1 MWRMVVLLRV
11 NTRDIGSSRSM
22 LRARGAAEPPRA
34 PAMRGRNDRW
44 ALVSVALMLVGCTR
58 QPPPIAELPPPEVSV
73 AQPVRREVLDHVVFT
88 GNVEAVHE
96 VEIKARVSGFV
107 TAVHFTDGQA
117 VSEGDL
123 LFTIDERPF
132 EIARDSATAEVAKQE
147 AILAEQKSE
156 VVRKEKLLPKGA
168 VTQEEYEIAVAK
180 RDANAA
186 MLDAAKAQLAQAELD
201 LSFCRVTSPVTGRI
215 SRRFV
220 DVGELVSGTEASATR
235 LTAVASID
243 PVYVV
248 FEADERSVILARQRA
263 AAKMADTEEQ
273 TVEWRNIKELA
284 IPVDVQLVTDE
295 GFPRRG
301 VLDFVDIA
309 VLAGTGTVRCRAV
322 LENPERLLMPG
333 MFVRA
338 RLPFGDPRSAL
349 LVPERAIGTDQ
360 GNKFVYVVDDN
371 NRVAIRPVSLGF
383 LSEGLRVIDAGLSEA
398 DRVITS
404 GLTRVRPGITV
415 RPDDA

>member
-1 MWRMVVLLRV
+1 
-11 NTRDIGSSRSM
+11 
-22 LRARGAAEPPRA
+22 
-34 PAMRGRNDRW
+34 
-44 ALVSVALMLVGCTR
+44 MLVGCTR
-58 QPPPIAELPPPEVSV
+58 QPPPLAELPPPEVSV

-186 MLDAAKAQLAQAELD
+186 MLAAAKAQLAQAELD

-235 LTAVASID
+235 LTAVTSID

-295 GFPRRG
+295 GFSRRG

>member
-117 VSEGDL
+117 MSEGDL

-186 MLDAAKAQLAQAELD
+186 MLAAAKAQLAQAELD

-295 GFPRRG
+295 GFSRRG

>member
-1 MWRMVVLLRV
+1 
-11 NTRDIGSSRSM
+11 
-22 LRARGAAEPPRA
+22 
-34 PAMRGRNDRW
+34 MRGRNDRW

-186 MLDAAKAQLAQAELD
+186 MLAAAKAQLAQAELD

-295 GFPRRG
+295 GFSRRG

>member
-34 PAMRGRNDRW
+34 PAIRGRNDRW

-58 QPPPIAELPPPEVSV
+58 QPPPIAKLPPPEVSV

-107 TAVHFTDGQA
+107 TAVHFIDGQA

-132 EIARDSATAEVAKQE
+132 EIARDSAAAEVAKQE

-156 VVRKEKLLPKGA
+156 VARKEKLLPKGA

-186 MLDAAKAQLAQAELD
+186 MLAAAKAQLAQAELD

-248 FEADERSVILARQRA
+248 FEAEERSVILARQRA
-263 AAKMADTEEQ
+263 AAKVAGTGAQ
-273 TVEWRNIKELA
+273 PVEWRNIKELA

-349 LVPERAIGTDQ
+349 LIPERAIGTDQ
-360 GNKFVYVVDDN
+360 GTKFVYVVDDD
-371 NRVAIRPVSLGF
+371 NRVTIRPVSLGF

-415 RPDDA
+415 RPDGA

>member
-73 AQPVRREVLDHVVFT
+73 AQPVRREVLYHVVFT

-117 VSEGDL
+117 VSEGDI

-186 MLDAAKAQLAQAELD
+186 MLAAAKAQLAQAELD

>member
-1 MWRMVVLLRV
+1 
-11 NTRDIGSSRSM
+11 
-22 LRARGAAEPPRA
+22 
-34 PAMRGRNDRW
+34 MRGRNDRW

-186 MLDAAKAQLAQAELD
+186 MLAAAKAQLAQAELD

-220 DVGELVSGTEASATR
+220 DVGELISGTEASATR

>member
-34 PAMRGRNDRW
+34 PAMRGRNDRL

-147 AILAEQKSE
+147 AILA
-156 VVRKEKLLPKGA
+156 
-168 VTQEEYEIAVAK
+168 
-180 RDANAA
+180 
-186 MLDAAKAQLAQAELD
+186 
-201 LSFCRVTSPVTGRI
+201 
-215 SRRFV
+215 
-220 DVGELVSGTEASATR
+220 
-235 LTAVASID
+235 
-243 PVYVV
+243 
-248 FEADERSVILARQRA
+248 
-263 AAKMADTEEQ
+263 
-273 TVEWRNIKELA
+273 
-284 IPVDVQLVTDE
+284 
-295 GFPRRG
+295 
-301 VLDFVDIA
+301 
-309 VLAGTGTVRCRAV
+309 
-322 LENPERLLMPG
+322 
-333 MFVRA
+333 
-338 RLPFGDPRSAL
+338 
-349 LVPERAIGTDQ
+349 
-360 GNKFVYVVDDN
+360 
-371 NRVAIRPVSLGF
+371 
-383 LSEGLRVIDAGLSEA
+383 
-398 DRVITS
+398 
-404 GLTRVRPGITV
+404 
-415 RPDDA
+415 

>member
-248 FEADERSVILARQRA
+248 FEADERSVILASQRA

>member
-1 MWRMVVLLRV
+1 MVVLLRV

-58 QPPPIAELPPPEVSV
+58 QPPPLAELPPPEVSV

-186 MLDAAKAQLAQAELD
+186 MLAAAKAQLAQAELD

-235 LTAVASID
+235 LTAVTSID

-295 GFPRRG
+295 GFSRRG

>member
-22 LRARGAAEPPRA
+22 LCARGAAEPPRA

-117 VSEGDL
+117 VNDGDL

-186 MLDAAKAQLAQAELD
+186 MLAAAKAQLAQAELD

-415 RPDDA
+415 RPDDT

>member
-186 MLDAAKAQLAQAELD
+186 MLAAAKAQLAQAELD

-248 FEADERSVILARQRA
+248 FEAAERSVILARQRA

>member
-58 QPPPIAELPPPEVSV
+58 QPPPIAKLPPPEVSV

-107 TAVHFTDGQA
+107 TAVHFIDGQA

-132 EIARDSATAEVAKQE
+132 EIARDSAAAEVAKQE

-156 VVRKEKLLPKGA
+156 VARKEKLLPKGA

-186 MLDAAKAQLAQAELD
+186 MLAAAKAQLAQAELD

-248 FEADERSVILARQRA
+248 FEAEERSVILARQRA
-263 AAKMADTEEQ
+263 AAKVAGTGAQ
-273 TVEWRNIKELA
+273 PVEWRNIKELA

-349 LVPERAIGTDQ
+349 LIPERAIGTDQ
-360 GNKFVYVVDDN
+360 GTKFVYVVDDD

-415 RPDDA
+415 RPDGA

>member
-44 ALVSVALMLVGCTR
+44 ALVSMALMLVGCTR

>member
-1 MWRMVVLLRV
+1 
-11 NTRDIGSSRSM
+11 
-22 LRARGAAEPPRA
+22 
-34 PAMRGRNDRW
+34 
-44 ALVSVALMLVGCTR
+44 MLVGCTR

-186 MLDAAKAQLAQAELD
+186 ML
-201 LSFCRVTSPVTGRI
+201 
-215 SRRFV
+215 
-220 DVGELVSGTEASATR
+220 
-235 LTAVASID
+235 
-243 PVYVV
+243 
-248 FEADERSVILARQRA
+248 A
-263 AAKMADTEEQ
+263 AAKRS
-273 TVEWRNIKELA
+273 W
-284 IPVDVQLVTDE
+284 
-295 GFPRRG
+295 PRQSS
-301 VLDFVDIA
+301 
-309 VLAGTGTVRCRAV
+309 TS
-322 LENPERLLMPG
+322 P
-333 MFVRA
+333 
-338 RLPFGDPRSAL
+338 SA
-349 LVPERAIGTDQ
+349 A
-360 GNKFVYVVDDN
+360 
-371 NRVAIRPVSLGF
+371 
-383 LSEGLRVIDAGLSEA
+383 
-398 DRVITS
+398 
-404 GLTRVRPGITV
+404 
-415 RPDDA
+415 

>member
-58 QPPPIAELPPPEVSV
+58 QPPPIAKLPPPEVSV

-107 TAVHFTDGQA
+107 TAVHFIDGQA

-186 MLDAAKAQLAQAELD
+186 MLAAAKAQLAQAELD

-248 FEADERSVILARQRA
+248 FEAEERSVILARQRA
-263 AAKMADTEEQ
+263 AAKVAGTGAQ
-273 TVEWRNIKELA
+273 PVEWRNIKELA

-349 LVPERAIGTDQ
+349 LIPERAIGTDQ
-360 GNKFVYVVDDN
+360 GTKFVYVVDDD

-415 RPDDA
+415 RPDGA

>member
-220 DVGELVSGTEASATR
+220 DVGELVSGTEASATS

>member
-58 QPPPIAELPPPEVSV
+58 QPPPIAKLPPPEVSV

-107 TAVHFTDGQA
+107 TAVHFIDGQA

-156 VVRKEKLLPKGA
+156 VARKEKLLPKGA

-186 MLDAAKAQLAQAELD
+186 MLAAAKAQLAQAELD

-248 FEADERSVILARQRA
+248 FEAEERSVILARQRA
-263 AAKMADTEEQ
+263 AAKVAGTGAQ
-273 TVEWRNIKELA
+273 PVEWRNIKELA

-349 LVPERAIGTDQ
+349 LIPERAIGTDQ
-360 GNKFVYVVDDN
+360 GTKFVYVVDDD

-415 RPDDA
+415 RPDGA

>member
-186 MLDAAKAQLAQAELD
+186 MLAAAKAQLAQAELD

>member
-34 PAMRGRNDRW
+34 PAMMGRNDRW

-73 AQPVRREVLDHVVFT
+73 AQPVSREVLDHVVFT

>member
-117 VSEGDL
+117 VSDGDL

-186 MLDAAKAQLAQAELD
+186 MLAAAKAQLAQAELD

>member
-58 QPPPIAELPPPEVSV
+58 QPPPLAELPPPEVSV

-186 MLDAAKAQLAQAELD
+186 MLAAAKAQLAQAELD

-235 LTAVASID
+235 LTAVTSID

-295 GFPRRG
+295 GFSRRG

>member
-383 LSEGLRVIDAGLSEA
+383 LSEGLLVIDAGLSEA

>member
-186 MLDAAKAQLAQAELD
+186 MLAAAKAQLAQAELD

-295 GFPRRG
+295 GFSRRG

>member
-1 MWRMVVLLRV
+1 MPRSAAVPTPSQLLLLL
-11 NTRDIGSSRSM
+11 TSLGM
-22 LRARGAAEPPRA
+22 AC
-34 PAMRGRNDRW
+34 
-44 ALVSVALMLVGCTR
+44 VAVGCGR

-73 AQPVRREVLDHVVFT
+73 VQPLRQEVQDTVEFT

-107 TAVHFTDGQA
+107 TAIHFTDGQS
-117 VSEGDL
+117 VNEGDP
-123 LFTIDERPF
+123 LFTIDERPYA
-132 EIARDSATAEVAKQE
+132 IARDSAAAEIAKQE

-186 MLDAAKAQLAQAELD
+186 MLAAAKADLEKAELD
-201 LSFCRVTSPVTGRI
+201 LEFCQVASPVTGRV

-220 DVGELVSGTEASATR
+220 DVGDLVAGTEATATP
-235 LTAVASID
+235 LTAVASLD
-243 PVYVV
+243 PIYVS
-248 FEADERSVILARQRA
+248 FDADERSVILSRQRA
-263 AAKMADTEEQ
+263 LEKLGDTGSEP
-273 TVEWRNIKELA
+273 VEWQDIKELA
-284 IPVDVQLVTDE
+284 IPVEVQLVTDE
-295 GFPRRG
+295 GFPHRG

-309 VLAGTGTVRCRAV
+309 VLEGTGTVRCRAV
-322 LENPERLLMPG
+322 LDNPERLMMAG
-333 MFVRA
+333 MFVRV

-371 NRVAIRPVSLGF
+371 DRVAIRPVTLGF
-383 LSEGLRVIDAGLSEA
+383 LSDGLRVIDEGLA
-398 DRVITS
+398 DTDRVIIG
-404 GLTRVRPGITV
+404 GLNRVRPGITV
-415 RPDDA
+415 RPDDRTGTN